1 MTSMLGRRGVLTG
14 LGALLLLP
22 AATSARLAPIAGSF
36 VLERVLLRSLSDGKQ
51 ISVTRRW
58 AITFEA
64 VGGDGLRVIGTQV
77 DANVDAP
84 AALQAMARLEAARD
98 ESDLFPLQLD
108 REGQIAGSNPKV
120 ALAPLPETVVNAAL
134 AYAKARSEASAAQTM
149 SRQFL
154 VELSQHGMSW
164 LSGLPA
170 DVFFPA
176 PRQRSISREIDL
188 PDGSTGSFDLRES
201 VSADS
206 ASGLLKSFLREAATT
221 TNGMTQKG
229 SEAWTLSCAVL

>member
-22 AATSARLAPIAGSF
+22 AAASARLAPTAGSF

-58 AITFEA
+58 AIAFEA
-64 VGGDGLRVIGTQV
+64 GEQI

-98 ESDLFPLQLD
+98 EGDLFPLQLD
-108 REGQIAGSNPKV
+108 SEGRIAESNPKV

-170 DVFFPA
+170 DLFFPA

-188 PDGSTGSFDLRES
+188 PDGSTGSFDLHES

-229 SEAWTLSCAVL
+229 SEAWTLSHPVL